1 MCAPPWHTLVTTHSH
16 TYIRFTLV
24 TESQRSEPPA
34 HSHTH
39 DTVPGTRGTTAISVG
54 HTHTAK
60 YKSRHSTI
68 ISHRRVRLHLAR
80 QQRGLTLTRWLARRR
95 IGGRRSGRQ
104 AEGGC
109 DPGRTCRGGAGGHG
123 ACSQVLRRGVRRGPW
138 GGSGRQSNVG
148 PAQRSPPANKAPL
161 VSGGGGGR
169 GGLLPRLLLVCVCVG
184 GVAPD
189 WTAGRERAGASPA
202 AGTSRPAAASR
213 TAAAPSPATR
223 RRELMRRRARAP
235 RRRLA
240 CHRTCLRACAAC

>member
-1 MCAPPWHTLVTTHSH
+1 MHAESREKMRECAPPWHTLLTNTRQSG
-16 TYIRFTLV
+16 
-24 TESQRSEPPA
+24 Q

-39 DTVPGTRGTTAISVG
+39 DTVPGTRGTTEISVG
-54 HTHTAK
+54 HTPDPHTAK

-138 GGSGRQSNVG
+138 GGSGRQSSVL
-148 PAQRSPPANKAPL
+148 AL
-161 VSGGGGGR
+161 
-169 GGLLPRLLLVCVCVG
+169 
-184 GVAPD
+184 
-189 WTAGRERAGASPA
+189 
-202 AGTSRPAAASR
+202 
-213 TAAAPSPATR
+213 
-223 RRELMRRRARAP
+223 RREARLP
-235 RRRLA
+235 TRHTFNKTYVR
-240 CHRTCLRACAAC
+240 